1 MMKALILY
9 YSYSGNTRRIAQMI
23 KDKLNC
29 DWAEIETLKE
39 YSKNYNDVV
48 EEGKREI
55 DRGFMPEIKDI
66 NTDIK
71 DYDTIILGSPVWW
84 YTFAPAMKTFLNKA
98 DLKGK
103 KVYPFAT
110 NGGWIGH
117 TLKDF
122 AKECKGAEIHDGLNV
137 KFSGKKLLTN
147 ESDID
152 RWIENIK

>member
-1 MMKALILY
+1 MKSLILY
-9 YSYSGNTRRIAQMI
+9 YSYGGNTRRIAQMI

-29 DWAEIETLKE
+29 DLWEIETVKK
-39 YSKNYNDVV
+39 YSGNYNDVV
-48 EEGKREI
+48 EEGKREV
-55 DRGFMPEIKDI
+55 DSGFTPEIKPVNIDL
-66 NTDIK
+66 T

-84 YTFAPAMKTFLNKA
+84 YTFAPAMKTFLKHA
-98 DLKGK
+98 DLKSK

-122 AKECKGAEIHDGLNV
+122 AKECKGAEVHDGLNI
-137 KFSGKKLLTN
+137 KFNGKKLLTN
-147 ESDID
+147 ESDII

>member
-1 MMKALILY
+1 MKALILY
-9 YSYSGNTRRIAQMI
+9 YSYGGNTRRIAQMI

-29 DWAEIETLKE
+29 DLWEIETVKK
-39 YSKNYNDVV
+39 YSGNYNDVV
-48 EEGKREI
+48 EEGKREV
-55 DRGFMPEIKDI
+55 DSGFTPEIKPVNIDL
-66 NTDIK
+66 T

-84 YTFAPAMKTFLNKA
+84 YTFAPAMKTFLKQA

-122 AKECKGAEIHDGLNV
+122 AKECKGAKVHDGLNI
-137 KFSGKKLLTN
+137 KFNGKKLLTN
-147 ESDID
+147 ESDII